1 MPTTNATKAILDIC
15 LPPGKTTEAALTVA
29 NLVGDAGGTA
39 FLVGGCVRDAFRG
52 HASKDLDIEVYGL
65 SPEDLL
71 ALLSSRFNLNT
82 VGMSFGVI
90 KLSGY
95 DIDVALP
102 RLESK
107 ATPGHR
113 GFLINTLPDLS
124 YREACARRD
133 FTVNAI
139 LLNLLTGE
147 IIDPWNGQRD
157 LEAGILRH
165 VSDHFSED
173 PLRVLRAMQFAA
185 RFEFAIAPETVA
197 ICRTMTPETLPR
209 ERLASEWEKLL
220 LKGKKPSLG
229 LAFLRDCGW
238 IRYYPELENL
248 IGCLQYVKWHPEG
261 DVWAHTLHAVDALPQ
276 IRTGHHDDDL
286 LVAVSVLC
294 HDFGKPK
301 TTVHEDGG
309 RITSHRHEVVC
320 APEVRAFVMRLWNSQ
335 DFLEQVLRLVNGHMR
350 PALLVLQNASDKAYR
365 RLSVDV
371 ERMDLLAAVVECD
384 MRATPPN
391 PPTLDILETFKNKAD
406 ELAIA
411 KTPPQPL
418 LLGRHLIER
427 GMKPGPQFGKI
438 LATCY
443 EYQIEGKFADE
454 SSALIFL
461 DALLRKRS
469 KTDCD

>member
-1 MPTTNATKAILDIC
+1 MCATNANNTILDIC
-15 LPPGKTTEAALTVA
+15 LPPSRTTEAALSIA
-29 NLVGDAGGTA
+29 KLVDAAGGTA

-52 HASKDLDIEVYGL
+52 KSSKDLDIEVYGL
-65 SPEDLL
+65 SPENLL

-82 VGMSFGVI
+82 VGMSFGII
-90 KLSGY
+90 KLNGY
-95 DIDVALP
+95 AIDVALP
-102 RLESK
+102 RRESK
-107 ATPGHR
+107 ATSGHR
-113 GFLINTLPDLS
+113 GFLIDTSPDLS

-139 LLNLLTGE
+139 LLNPLTGA

-157 LEAGILRH
+157 LKVGILRH
-165 VSDHFSED
+165 VSEHFCED
-173 PLRVLRAMQFAA
+173 PLRVLRAMQFIA
-185 RFEFAIAPETVA
+185 RFEFSLAPETLNV
-197 ICRTMTPETLPR
+197 CRAMTPENLPR

-220 LKGKKPSLG
+220 LKGSKPSLG

-238 IRYYPELENL
+238 IRYYPELNNL
-248 IGCLQYVKWHPEG
+248 IDCPQYAKWHPEG
-261 DVWAHTLHAVDALPQ
+261 DVWSHTLHAVDALPLV
-276 IRTGHHDDDL
+276 RTGNHDDAL

-301 TTVHEDGG
+301 TTVHEDDG

-320 APEVRAFVMRLWNSQ
+320 APEVRSFVTRLWNSQ

-350 PALLVLQNASDKAYR
+350 PTLLVLQNASDKAYR
-365 RLSVDV
+365 SLSVDV
-371 ERMDLLAAVVECD
+371 VRMDLLAAVVECD

-391 PPTLDILETFKNKAD
+391 PPTLEILEAFKEKAKK
-406 ELAIA
+406 LAIA
-411 KTPPQPL
+411 KAPPLPI

-427 GMKPGPQFGKI
+427 GLKPSPEFGKI

-443 EYQIEGKFADE
+443 EHQIEGKFSDE

-461 DALLRKRS
+461 DALLRKRLNRG
-469 KTDCD
+469 